1 MGLKKNLTPLH
12 RLDLLDQPILDL
24 LREYGITTLEEF
36 VGALEADLAGLAELL
51 NMDEVECK
59 ETREKAL
66 SLLNPETQEAFEKQK
81 TKEYSLGAL
90 DPSMRRKNL

>member
-1 MGLKKNLTPLH
+1 MGLKKNLTPLR

-36 VGALEADLAGLAELL
+36 VGALEADSAGLAELL
-51 NMDEVECK
+51 NIGEAEYK

-66 SLLNPETQEAFEKQK
+66 SLLSPETQEAFEKQMV
-81 TKEYSLGAL
+81 KEYSLGAL